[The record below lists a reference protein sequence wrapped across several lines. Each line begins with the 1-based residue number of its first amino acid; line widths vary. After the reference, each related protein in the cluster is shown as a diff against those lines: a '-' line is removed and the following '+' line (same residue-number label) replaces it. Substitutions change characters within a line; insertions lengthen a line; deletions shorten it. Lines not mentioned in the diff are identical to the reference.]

1 MSHIAP
7 ADPLT
12 EALREAMTRADRHEP
27 VGEAKFAVLEA
38 AVQLLDADRP
48 ELADQPHLR
57 TELLREA
64 LGSVR
69 AAAVAAGVAVTQAH
83 EVGIRRGMPPNCR
96 TSCP

>member
-1 MSHIAP
+1 MSQLVPVAAP
-7 ADPLT
+7 EASLT
-12 EALREAMTRADRHEP
+12 VALRAAMSLADRHEP

-48 ELADQPHLR
+48 ELADQPQLR

-69 AAAVAAGVAVTQAH
+69 AAAVAAGVAVTRARQVTGAP
-83 EVGIRRGMPPNCR
+83 I
-96 TSCP
+96 

>member
-1 MSHIAP
+1 MSQLVPVAAP
-7 ADPLT
+7 DASLT
-12 EALREAMTRADRHEP
+12 AALRAAMSRADRHEP

-48 ELADQPHLR
+48 ELADQPQLR

-69 AAAVAAGVAVTQAH
+69 AAAVAAGVAVTRARQVTGAP
-83 EVGIRRGMPPNCR
+83 I
-96 TSCP
+96 

>member
-1 MSHIAP
+1 MSQLVPVAAP
-7 ADPLT
+7 DASLT
-12 EALREAMTRADRHEP
+12 AALRAAMSLTDRHEP

-48 ELADQPHLR
+48 ELADQPQLR

-69 AAAVAAGVAVTQAH
+69 AAAVAAGVAVTRARQVTGAP
-83 EVGIRRGMPPNCR
+83 I
-96 TSCP
+96 

>member
-1 MSHIAP
+1 MSQIAP
-7 ADPLT
+7 VAAPDELLAA
-12 EALREAMTRADRHEP
+12 ALREAMSQADRREP

-48 ELADQPHLR
+48 ELADQPQLR

-69 AAAVAAGVAVTQAH
+69 AAAVAAGVAVTRARQVAG
-83 EVGIRRGMPPNCR
+83 VPV
-96 TSCP
+96 